1 MCGWKD
7 LAMRGPLAAAAV
19 VAVLTVTGCSGES
32 GGRRAAGP
40 LPAAPTVPTASPTP
54 TSSTAAPLSK
64 EQAAKRY
71 LAIVK
76 PYNLRLERL
85 EQAINRGQ
93 PVAMVRTLAGQVAVA
108 NQAHMWDLRATV
120 WPVEVRAL
128 VRELVAESARA
139 QAYWRRQAA
148 RATTRSALIQAVLK
162 AVQHDGS
169 DAAGS
174 SVAGST
180 WEPTMSGP
188 IPEQPGPGRCRRV

>member
-1 MCGWKD
+1 MEGSGH
-7 LAMRGPLAAAAV
+7 ARTLAAAAV

-64 EQAAKRY
+64 QQAAKRY

-76 PYNLRLERL
+76 PYNLALERL

-108 NQAHMWDLRATV
+108 NQAHMRDLRATV

-148 RATTRSALIQAVLK
+148 RATTRSADPGRAEGGAARRVRRPSSPSC
-162 AVQHDGS
+162 ATSSGPSH
-169 DAAGS
+169 APAGS
-174 SVAGST
+174 S
-180 WEPTMSGP
+180 PP
-188 IPEQPGPGRCRRV
+188 PGTTSSRGAV